1 MYTKKSILLLLLI
14 SLSIPIFSQERIL
27 YVDGFK
33 SILGD
38 EKKEIKLLTFAKE
51 NNFSSLIL
59 YELDKIDKK
68 LFHLADNT
76 KNSVLVNFMVKARKF
91 YGIKEIAASG
101 ESGGF
106 FIDEIAPY
114 NSGRTDPNERF
125 DVYNLEYEYW
135 KYDSSNLGGYY
146 CENYLRKNEIPCNR
160 EGSYNYYK
168 ESLSI
173 MKLLAEESDTKIKT
187 EAYLGNF
194 KSREINKISK
204 HTDRILISGYANTP
218 ENSFTVVKKLLK
230 LIANCECKPEV
241 SVIFSSEVEYM
252 KGYLNYHSLDVI
264 EDKFIKEMK
273 RNNLYNK
280 VNLVGFTYYNYSYLE
295 DAVENETFRRTGI
308 RN

>member
-1 MYTKKSILLLLLI
+1 MYTRKNVFFLFIVFV
-14 SLSIPIFSQERIL
+14 SLTIFSQQRIL
-27 YVDGFK
+27 YVDSFK

-76 KNSVLVNFMVKARKF
+76 KNRALVDFMMKARKF
-91 YGIKEIAASG
+91 YGVTEIAASG

-114 NSGRTDPNERF
+114 NAGRTDPNEKF
-125 DVYNLEYEYW
+125 NVYNLEYEYW
-135 KYDSSNLGGYY
+135 KFDASNLGGYY
-146 CENYLRKNEIPCNR
+146 CENYLRKNGIPCTR

-187 EAYLGNF
+187 EAYLANF
-194 KSREINKISK
+194 KSREINKISE
-204 HTDRILISGYANTP
+204 HTDRILISGYANTAKK
-218 ENSFTVVKKLLK
+218 SFKVVKKLLK
-230 LIANCECKPEV
+230 LIANCGCKPEV

-252 KGYLNYHSLDVI
+252 KGYLKYHSLDVI
-264 EDKFIKEMK
+264 EEKFIKEMK

-295 DAVENETFRRTGI
+295 GAVKNKTFKRKGI
-308 RN
+308 RK